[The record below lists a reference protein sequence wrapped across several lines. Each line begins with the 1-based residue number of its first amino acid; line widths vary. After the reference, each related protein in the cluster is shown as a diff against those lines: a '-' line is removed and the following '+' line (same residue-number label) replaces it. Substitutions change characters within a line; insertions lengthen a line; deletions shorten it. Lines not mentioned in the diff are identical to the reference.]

1 MEELKILKDRAE
13 VMSVLLQNA
22 SSYHNYINNILK
34 YPVLLTTTGLLIINT
49 YFKDNDENI
58 KIPNIVLNGTN
69 MILLGIITNLDLNKK
84 IENLK
89 IKSLDFLE
97 LSHEIDAKILLGN
110 ITNEDVINKQIKY
123 DEIYKN
129 VLIDSIP
136 EYIKIRVHNK
146 FKNKKNMPIIC
157 NGLLGLDDNLC

>member
-1 MEELKILKDRAE
+1 MEQFKILKDRAE

-49 YFKDNDENI
+49 YFKENDENI
-58 KIPNIVLNGTN
+58 RIPNIVLNGTN
-69 MILLGIITNLDLNKK
+69 MLLLGIITNLDLNKK

-110 ITNEDVINKQIKY
+110 ITNEDIINKQLKY

-129 VLIDSIP
+129 VLIDAIP
-136 EYIKIRVHNK
+136 HFIKIRVHK
-146 FKNKKNMPIIC
+146 KYKNKNLPLIV
-157 NGLLGLDDNLC
+157 NGLLGLNDNV